1 MTPAPPEVFYP
12 KEYTDASRRVLDQF
26 LRDFPSAVLIGGWA
40 SWARIGV
47 LQSHDIDAIVGP
59 ELLSQIENRYGPVTI
74 STHIG
79 GKKWRGGFQR
89 IHLDLYI
96 PYQSRLG
103 SRLRLRVEDLLPYAE
118 RVEEWLLLSPSAHL
132 VTKFAA
138 LLDRPESEPGEKDRI
153 EIWRLM
159 GKGVVPEEVAEALSA
174 SEAPAPQV
182 LEAVRSVFGYL
193 EDLDLTRR
201 ERQRL
206 RGLKTTF
213 VDAFSRVGF
222 PD

>member
-1 MTPAPPEVFYP
+1 M
-12 KEYTDASRRVLDQF
+12 
-26 LRDFPSAVLIGGWA
+26 
-40 SWARIGV
+40 
-47 LQSHDIDAIVGP
+47 
-59 ELLSQIENRYGPVTI
+59 
-74 STHIG
+74 
-79 GKKWRGGFQR
+79 
-89 IHLDLYI
+89 
-96 PYQSRLG
+96 
-103 SRLRLRVEDLLPYAE
+103 LPYAE

-159 GKGVVPEEVAEALSA
+159 EKGVVPEEVAEALSA
-174 SEAPAPQV
+174 SEAPATQV
-182 LEAVRSVFGYL
+182 LEAVRSVFEYL

-222 PD
+222 PNMLGPQGRSHMIRGSESKSIKAFPE